1 MSTAPRLLAIGG
13 AHLDRRGQ
21 VSGEYIPAVS
31 NPGTMREEIGGGAFN
46 ALRNAVDCGV
56 EGSLFSVR
64 GGDAAGLRV
73 AGEVSD
79 WRIEDLSVTF
89 LDRTTPSYTALLDR
103 NGDLIA
109 GLADMAL
116 YDLALGRQ
124 MRRRGLRDAVAACDA
139 LLCDANMP
147 ADGIERLAR
156 LTDKPLHGIAVSPAK
171 VVRLMGVLP
180 RLDCLFMNRREAE
193 VVAGSASDDPAMLAG
208 ALVARGLRAAVITSG
223 ESGVTIV
230 QGGDVF
236 GMAVPEVDAV
246 VDVTG
251 AGDALAGATIA
262 AMMRGVPLADAVHEG
277 IARATLTVE
286 SDQAVLRISARDMA
300 RRLAQVPQARRIQ
313 Q

>member
-56 EGSLFSVR
+56 KGSLFSVR

-73 AGEVSD
+73 AREVSN

-89 LDRTTPSYTALLDR
+89 LDRATPSYTALLDP

-124 MRRRGLRDAVAACDA
+124 MRRRGLRDAVAASDA

-156 LTDKPLHGIAVSPAK
+156 LTDKPLHAIAVSPAK
-171 VVRLMGVLP
+171 VVRLMAVLP

-208 ALVARGLRAAVITSG
+208 ALAARGLRAAVITSG
-223 ESGVTIV
+223 ESGVTVV

>member
-89 LDRTTPSYTALLDR
+89 LDRATPSYTALLDR

>member
-208 ALVARGLRAAVITSG
+208 ALAARGLRAAVITSG